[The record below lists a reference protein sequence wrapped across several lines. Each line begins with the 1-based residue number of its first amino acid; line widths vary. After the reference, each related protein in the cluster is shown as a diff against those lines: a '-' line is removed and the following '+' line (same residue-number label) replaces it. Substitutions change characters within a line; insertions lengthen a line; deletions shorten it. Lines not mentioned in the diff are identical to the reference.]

1 MEELRGLAAEVRKAV
16 SDKGGKVIYE
26 YNEFYGD
33 PEPGPPVS
41 EAGLPEPLINMLR
54 SRGIERLY
62 RFQWEAVS
70 LVNKGEDVV
79 VISGTGTGKTE
90 AFMIPVLE
98 RALRSRGEVV
108 ALLVYPTKALARD
121 QARRLSSMMS
131 GVGVPFAILDGD
143 TPRDERRRIYENPPP
158 ILITNPDMLHVG
170 LALSK
175 DYRELVSTVGLVV
188 LDELH
193 VYQGVFGSH
202 AKWILY
208 RLQREAKGEVQF
220 VGSAATIGNPE
231 QLASELFSKEVAVV
245 RGPRRRRGAATHL
258 FVDYGNNSRWSFA
271 SYLISALTKL
281 DLKVLAF
288 TDSQQMAELVARI
301 AKRSFS
307 VEVGVH
313 RAGLPAEQ
321 RKEVERAFAQGRLRA
336 VVATSTLELGIDIGD
351 LDAVVMASLPKSFS
365 SYLQRAGR
373 AGRRGRPGIIVTL
386 LGDDPI
392 EAYYASRPAEFF
404 NRPPDPGYI
413 EPSNREVAK
422 LHLVALSLQRGALRA
437 SELPAALLQV
447 LNEVEELG
455 LVRARGDVVLATPR
469 VAQDYVEARGIRST
483 GPIVKLHHGGRVI
496 GEREMPMALYDL
508 HPGAVYYHG
517 GKVYLSTS
525 LDLGRMR
532 AELSPLPESVSFYTK
547 PLYDIDVIDFSPQ
560 DSRLAG
566 PVRLAYGDVHVMVSV
581 RGYVVKDESS
591 GQVLSEVYYEE
602 PIKWDYLTK
611 GVMLK
616 YPLLDF
622 GGVEQSLSAY
632 HALEHVLISASR
644 PIVGASDTDLS
655 GVSYPTGHIVIYD
668 SHVGGNG
675 ASRLV
680 FERLE
685 EIEGMAEAIVGS
697 CTCEDGC
704 PRCVFSPYCGNN
716 NKYLSRKGALKVL
729 RALRGLGPVK
739 PEGLPSGGMRAA

>member
-1 MEELRGLAAEVRKAV
+1 MEGLEELADRVRRAV
-16 SDKGGKVIYE
+16 SAKGGKVIYE
-26 YNEFYGD
+26 QDEVQGD
-33 PEPGPPVS
+33 PSPGPSIEEVDVPP
-41 EAGLPEPLINMLR
+41 ALRDALR

-62 RFQWEAVS
+62 GFQWEAIK
-70 LVNKGEDVV
+70 LIEGGKDVV
-79 VISGTGTGKTE
+79 LVAGTGTGKTE
-90 AFMIPVLE
+90 AFLIPLLKRGL
-98 RALRSRGEVV
+98 RASGEVSSI
-108 ALLVYPTKALARD
+108 LVYPTKALARD
-121 QARRLSSMMS
+121 QARRLSSLIS
-131 GVGVPFAILDGD
+131 GTGVSYAVLDGD
-143 TPRDERRRIYENPPP
+143 TPRDERRRIYENPPAV
-158 ILITNPDMLHVG
+158 LITNPDMLHVG

-175 DYRELVSTVGLVV
+175 DFRDLVSTAQLLV

-202 AKWILY
+202 VKWLLY
-208 RLQREAKGEVQF
+208 RLQDV
-220 VGSAATIGNPE
+220 VGSGVQLVGSGATIGNPE
-231 QLASELFSKEVAVV
+231 QLGSQLFSREVSVV
-245 RGPRRRRGAATHL
+245 RGPRRRRGSAAHL
-258 FVDYGNNSRWSFA
+258 FVDYGNNSRWTFT
-271 SYLISALTKL
+271 SYLTSALAKA

-301 AKRSFS
+301 AKRSFN

-313 RAGLPAEQ
+313 RAGLPAEH
-321 RKEVERAFAQGRLRA
+321 RKEVERDFAEGRLRA

-373 AGRRGRPGIIVTL
+373 AGRRGRPGVIATL

-404 NRPPDPGYI
+404 NRPPDPGYV
-413 EPSNREVAK
+413 EPSNREIAR
-422 LHLVALSLQRGALRA
+422 LHLAALALQRGSLRVN
-437 SELPAALLQV
+437 ELPPQLSAV
-447 LNEVEELG
+447 LDDLARAGV
-455 LVRARGDVVLATPR
+455 VRALGDRLFVAPRQASQYLEGRGL
-469 VAQDYVEARGIRST
+469 RST
-483 GPIVKLHHGGRVI
+483 GPMARLYHKSRRI

-525 LDLGRMR
+525 FNLDGLRVDL
-532 AELSPLPESVSFYTK
+532 APLPESVSFYTK
-547 PLYDIDVIDFSPQ
+547 PLYDIDVAEVSGEE
-560 DSRLAG
+560 SRLAG
-566 PVRLAYGDVHVMVSV
+566 PVRLVYGDVHVVVSV
-581 RGYVVKDESS
+581 KGYVIREELS
-591 GQVLSEVYYEE
+591 GGLVSEVYYER
-602 PIKWDYLTK
+602 PLTWDYWTK

-622 GGVEQSLSAY
+622 DTVEQGLSAY

-644 PIVGASDTDLS
+644 PVVGASDTDLS

-685 EIEGMAEAIVGS
+685 EVQVMAESIVGS

-704 PRCVFSPYCGNN
+704 PKCVFSPYCGNN
-716 NKYLSRKGALKVL
+716 NRFLSRKGALRVL
-729 RALRGLGPVK
+729 RSL
-739 PEGLPSGGMRAA
+739 RAAEVQKAEEVPRGGLRAA